1 VRQLRPA
8 HWPPPGGQCLWAARR
23 GRQRGFTLVELV
35 LVMLLVAVLGALGA
49 SRMADREPFALQ
61 GAADQLVSGLRLAQA
76 TAISQRRSVYVVLTV
91 QPARLDLCLDAAC
104 TQPLATPGGDALW
117 LADTDGLRLSAAA
130 SFHFA
135 PDGSP
140 SLAQPLQLQVR
151 TDDGARSSPTI
162 TVEAVSGH
170 VHRP

>member
-1 VRQLRPA
+1 MRQLRPA

-23 GRQRGFTLVELV
+23 SRQRGFTLVELV
-35 LVMLLVAVLGALGA
+35 LVMLLVTVLGALGA
-49 SRMADREPFALQ
+49 ARMADREPFALQ

-76 TAISQRRSVYVVLTV
+76 TAISQRRSVHVVLTA

-104 TQPLATPGGDALW
+104 TQPLAMPGGETRW
-117 LADTDGLRLSAAA
+117 LADADGLRLSAAA

-140 SLAQPLQLQVR
+140 SLALPLQLQVR
-151 TDDGARSSPTI
+151 TDDGTRSSRTI
-162 TVEAVSGH
+162 NVEPLSGH
-170 VHRP
+170 VHLP